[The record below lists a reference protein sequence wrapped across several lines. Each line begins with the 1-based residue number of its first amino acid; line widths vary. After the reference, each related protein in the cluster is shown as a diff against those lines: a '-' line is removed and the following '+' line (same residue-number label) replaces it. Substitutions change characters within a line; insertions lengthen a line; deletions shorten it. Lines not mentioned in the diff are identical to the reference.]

1 MVDIVDSDRDPDRW
15 WYRMVVELMERLHP
29 DNLGELPD
37 GIRDDMLAIWRSER
51 DRVVREFE
59 AMLLGQIRDEVV
71 VSLIKRLRER

>member
-1 MVDIVDSDRDPDRW
+1 MVDMVDSDRW

-29 DNLGELPD
+29 DNFGELPD

>member
-1 MVDIVDSDRDPDRW
+1 
-15 WYRMVVELMERLHP
+15 MERLHP
-29 DNLGELPD
+29 DNFGELPD

>member
-1 MVDIVDSDRDPDRW
+1 MAEVVDSDRW

-29 DNLGELPD
+29 DNFGELPD
-37 GIRDDMLAIWRSER
+37 RIRDDILATWGTER

-59 AMLLGQIRDEVV
+59 AMLLGHMRDEVV

>member
-1 MVDIVDSDRDPDRW
+1 MADAVDSDRW

-29 DNLGELPD
+29 DNFGELPD

-51 DRVVREFE
+51 DRVIKEFE

-71 VSLIKRLRER
+71 VSLIKCLRER

>member
-1 MVDIVDSDRDPDRW
+1 MVDTVDSDRW

-51 DRVVREFE
+51 DRVVRGFE
-59 AMLLGQIRDEVV
+59 GMLMGKIRDEVV